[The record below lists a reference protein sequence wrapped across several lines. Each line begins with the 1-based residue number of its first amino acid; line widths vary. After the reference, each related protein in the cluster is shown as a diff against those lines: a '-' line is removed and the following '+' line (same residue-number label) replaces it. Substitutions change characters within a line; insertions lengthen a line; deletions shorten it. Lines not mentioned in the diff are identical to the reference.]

1 MAGKVHAPYV
11 ISRRH
16 QVRVHPA
23 TMRRRGIEAL
33 ERYIEAGLELEGE
46 TLATC
51 LLARNIALEREV
63 TLNDTDGV
71 SKRGP
76 GQS

>member
-1 MAGKVHAPYV
+1 
-11 ISRRH
+11 
-16 QVRVHPA
+16 
-23 TMRRRGIEAL
+23 MRRRGIEAL